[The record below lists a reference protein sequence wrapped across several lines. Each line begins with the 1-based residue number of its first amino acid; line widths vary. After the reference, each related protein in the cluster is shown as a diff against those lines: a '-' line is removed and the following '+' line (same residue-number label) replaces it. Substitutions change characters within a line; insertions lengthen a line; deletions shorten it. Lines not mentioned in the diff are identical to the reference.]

1 MSNMINMPEG
11 WHDLRSH
18 LCTYLGERLL
28 CMATFGKGRPADM
41 DGDEWTAALKLHG
54 ERLYQHGENDGNGD
68 ALADD
73 FVGAKES
80 LRWVA
85 DNLERLW
92 D

>member
-11 WHDLRSH
+11 WSDLRSH
-18 LCTYLGERLL
+18 LCTYVGDRLQT
-28 CMATFGKGRPADM
+28 MSMFGKGHPADM
-41 DGDEWTAALKLHG
+41 DPEYWAGLLLHHG
-54 ERLYQHGENDGNGD
+54 EILSKHGANDGNGD

-73 FVGAKES
+73 FAAAKES

>member
-1 MSNMINMPEG
+1 MKRVIEIPDG

-18 LCTYLGERLL
+18 LCTFIGDRLQY
-28 CMATFGKGRPADM
+28 MAMFGKGHPADV
-41 DGDEWTAALKLHG
+41 DPDDWTGLLMLHG
-54 ERLYQHGENDGNGD
+54 ACLTLHGNNDGNGD

-73 FVGAKES
+73 FAQAKES

>member
-1 MSNMINMPEG
+1 MTTDTKPPEG

-18 LCTYLGERLL
+18 LCTYAGERLKA
-28 CMATFGKGRPADM
+28 MAGYARGHPADM
-41 DGDEWTAALKLHG
+41 DYEYWTGLLLHHG
-54 ERLYQHGENDGNGD
+54 EILSKHGETDGNGD

-73 FVGAKES
+73 FAAAKES

-85 DNLERLW
+85 DNLENLW